1 VSIKAISDTKR
12 AVKGLHATALPRQR
26 GFTLIEIVITIVIS
40 AIIAVG
46 IVNYIGDS
54 VEGFAASSNRN
65 KLASTGRTVVDR
77 IALELHN
84 AVPNSV
90 RVTTAQ
96 PGGDQCLEFMP
107 FTGASSYRDAPFTGS
122 GGDTFEAVDFNP
134 TLTYTSPAGVYA
146 VIYPISTEA
155 LYEFANPGPMAL
167 IDMMEDT
174 GGADG
179 VVTIT
184 LDQTHRF
191 SRRSPVDRFYI
202 AKTPVSFCI
211 VGNRLFRYQDYDIQE
226 TQCTPATP
234 SCLASSAPDRV
245 LVSDNLN
252 NAGRTAF
259 AVLEATLRR
268 NAIVS
273 LDLSFTS
280 EGDVVDL
287 KHEVMM
293 RNVP

>member
-1 VSIKAISDTKR
+1 MSTKAISDKR
-12 AVKGLHATALPRQR
+12 VVKGPHAAALGRQR
-26 GFTLIEIVITIVIS
+26 GFTLIEIVITIVVS

-65 KLASTGRTVVDR
+65 KLASAGRTVVDR

-96 PGGDQCLEFMP
+96 PGGDQCLEFIP
-107 FTGASSYRDAPFTGS
+107 FAGASSYRDAPFTGS
-122 GGDTFEAVDFNP
+122 GDDIFEAVDFNP
-134 TLTYTSPAGVYA
+134 VLTYPSPAGVYA
-146 VIYPISTEA
+146 VIYPISTDA

-167 IDMMEDT
+167 IDEVEDT

-184 LDQTHRF
+184 LDAAHRF

-202 AKTPVSFCI
+202 AETPVSFCI

-226 TQCTPATP
+226 TQCTPSTP
-234 SCLASSAPDRV
+234 SCLASTAPDRA
-245 LVSDNLN
+245 LISDNLS
-252 NAGRTAF
+252 NAGRTGF
-259 AVLEATLRR
+259 AVLEPTLRR
-268 NAIVS
+268 NAIIG

-287 KHEVMM
+287 KHEVLM

>member
-1 VSIKAISDTKR
+1 VFTKPTSDNQAAR
-12 AVKGLHATALPRQR
+12 GLQSSPLNPQR
-26 GFTLIEIVITIVIS
+26 GFTLIETVITIVIS

-54 VEGFAASSNRN
+54 VEGFAASGNRN
-65 KLASTGRTVVDR
+65 KLASAGRTVVDR

-90 RVTTAQ
+90 RVTAAE
-96 PGGDQCLEFMP
+96 PGGGQCLEFMP
-107 FTGASSYRDAPFTGS
+107 FTGASSYRDAPFTGL
-122 GGDTFEAVDFNP
+122 GDDTFEAVDFNP

-167 IDMMEDT
+167 VDVMEDT

-179 VVTIT
+179 LVTIT
-184 LDQTHRF
+184 LDAPHRF
-191 SRRSPVDRFYI
+191 TRRSPVDRFYI
-202 AKTPVSFCI
+202 AETPVSFCI
-211 VGNRLFRYQDYDIQE
+211 VGSRLFRYQNYGIQQ
-226 TQCTPATP
+226 TQCTPSTS
-234 SCLASSAPDRV
+234 SCLASSAPDRA
-245 LVSDNLN
+245 LISDNLN

-259 AVLEATLRR
+259 AVLAPTLRR
-268 NAIVS
+268 NAIIS

-287 KHEVMM
+287 KHEVLM